1 MFVKVNNLILNLS
14 NIISI
19 KIDND
24 KVYIRTVNS
33 PYEDYDLIIKFKDK
47 NELRSFI
54 NQILNDFN
62 IKEVV

>member
-24 KVYIRTVNS
+24 KVYVRTVNS

>member
-33 PYEDYDLIIKFKDK
+33 PYEDYDWIIKFKDK